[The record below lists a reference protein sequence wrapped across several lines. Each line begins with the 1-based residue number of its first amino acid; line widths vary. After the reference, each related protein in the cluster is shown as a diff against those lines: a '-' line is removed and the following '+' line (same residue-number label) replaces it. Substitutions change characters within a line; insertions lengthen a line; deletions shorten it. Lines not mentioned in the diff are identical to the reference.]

1 MQVVIDNAIPYIKGI
16 LEPYCDVIYLPA
28 KQITANIIHSV
39 DALIIRTRTKCDKD
53 LLDGSTIKFI
63 ATATIGTDHIDLEYC
78 ANHDI
83 KVCSAPGCNA
93 RGVLQW
99 VAAALHYISTTDKH
113 TPADYTLGVVGV
125 GNVGSLVSEYAR
137 YWGFKVIEC
146 DPPRKAR
153 EGGDFRTI
161 EEIAKECNII
171 TFHTPLDESTYHI
184 VNDTLISLMQP
195 DTTIINAS
203 RGEVV
208 NNSAIA
214 PCRHRY
220 IFDVWEG
227 EPHLNNNVLQG
238 ATLATPHIAGYSI
251 QGKANA
257 TAMVVNAL
265 ARHFDLPLKDWYPA
279 GIKRTTPQLISWNE
293 LCTTITKYYDIEK
306 ESLSLK
312 NSPQDFEHMRNSYN
326 YREEYF

>member
-1 MQVVIDNAIPYIKGI
+1 MRVVIDNAIPYIQGI
-16 LEPYCDVIYLPA
+16 LEPYCDVIFLPA
-28 KQITANIIHSV
+28 KEITADIIRNA
-39 DALIIRTRTKCDKD
+39 DALVIRTRTKCNRD
-53 LLDGSTIKFI
+53 LLNGSAVKFI

-78 ANHDI
+78 TKHDI

-99 VAAALHYISTTDKH
+99 VAAALHHITTTDNR
-113 TPADYTLGVVGV
+113 TPESYTLGVVGV
-125 GNVGSLVSEYAR
+125 GNVGSLVAEYAR
-137 YWGFKVIEC
+137 HWGFRVMEC

-153 EGGDFRTI
+153 EGGDFYTI
-161 EEIAKECNII
+161 EEIAKECDII
-171 TFHTPLDESTYHI
+171 TLHTPLDNTTYHL
-184 VNDTLISLMQP
+184 VNEELINNTHP
-195 DTTIINAS
+195 NTIIINAS

-208 NNSAIA
+208 DGSVISR
-214 PCRHRY
+214 CGHRY

-227 EPHLNNNVLQG
+227 EPILNEKVLQG

-257 TAMVVNAL
+257 TAMVINAL
-265 ARHFDLPLKDWYPA
+265 AQRFGLPLKDWYPE
-279 GIKRTTPQLISWNE
+279 GIKRTTPQPISWKE
-293 LCTTITKYYDIEK
+293 LCATITKYCDIKK

-312 NSPQDFEHMRNSYN
+312 SSPQDFESLRNSYN